1 MRGGDHG
8 FVAGLGVAL
17 LGGALVTGLLIAL
30 FEVSDGSTKTVTQTV
45 TAKAAAVPAAPAAPG
60 ATVTSAN
67 VGSLPPDVAAGGRDY
82 VGFACGACH
91 GLNGKGD
98 VTPDV
103 PALTGA
109 GKEFTP
115 AQLRQII
122 DRGAGISSDPKK
134 PFMPVW
140 GAVISDRQVSNLI
153 AYINAGLPSVPGV
166 EFPTVPTGAS
176 PALAG
181 SILYQAYG
189 CVNCHGP
196 NGLGGVP
203 NPSSPDKAV
212 PPLSGADFRA
222 EFDTPEKIATMIR
235 DGSVLGKQPIVSM
248 PHWGGVLSDKQISD
262 LVAYIA
268 TLR

>member
-1 MRGGDHG
+1 MAGGDRG

-45 TAKAAAVPAAPAAPG
+45 TAAAPVAAPPAAG

-67 VGSLPPDVAAGGRDY
+67 VGALPPNVAAGGRDF
-82 VGFACGACH
+82 VSFACGACH
-91 GLNGKGD
+91 GVNGKGD

-109 GKEFTP
+109 GKEFTA

-122 DRGAGISSDPKK
+122 DHGAGISADPKK

-140 GAVISDRQVSNLI
+140 GAVISDQQVSDLI
-153 AYINAGLPSVPGV
+153 AYIKAGLPPVPGV

-203 NPSSPDKAV
+203 NPASPDKAV
-212 PPLSGADFRA
+212 PPLSGADFKG
-222 EFDTPEKIATMIR
+222 EFNTPEKIATVIR
-235 DGSVLGKQPIVSM
+235 DGSVLGKTPIVSM
-248 PHWGGVLSDKQISD
+248 PHWGGVLTDQQIAN